1 MSDVHRVWQRYMGV
15 IRRNDLSDRLE
26 LLNTISWIS
35 RMGFIDSRA
44 LSLVLAGFFFG
55 APVLSHHSHSNYATT
70 EYTLLEGKVT
80 EFHWINPHTWIYI
93 EVLDVGEQSTVWALE
108 GASPTELLR
117 DGWQRDDVKVGD
129 TIAVRCHQ
137 LKDRS
142 SGCLLGFVTPE
153 GGIEKEWD

>member
-1 MSDVHRVWQRYMGV
+1 LNEKNSTNFISLYGV
-15 IRRNDLSDRLE
+15 RAVLMFFLV
-26 LLNTISWIS
+26 
-35 RMGFIDSRA
+35 FIY
-44 LSLVLAGFFFG
+44 GI
-55 APVLSHHSHSNYATT
+55 PVIAHHSHSNYATT
-70 EYTLLEGKVT
+70 EYTHLEGVVT

-93 EVLDVGEQSTVWALE
+93 EVENVEGQATVWALE

-117 DGWQRDDVKVGD
+117 DGWQRDDVKIGD
-129 TIAVRCHQ
+129 TISVRCHQ

>member
-1 MSDVHRVWQRYMGV
+1 MNEKNSTNFISLYGV
-15 IRRNDLSDRLE
+15 RAVLMFFLV
-26 LLNTISWIS
+26 
-35 RMGFIDSRA
+35 FIY
-44 LSLVLAGFFFG
+44 GI
-55 APVLSHHSHSNYATT
+55 PVIAHHSHSNYATT
-70 EYTLLEGKVT
+70 EYTHLEGVVT

-93 EVLDVGEQSTVWALE
+93 EVENVEGQATVWALE

-117 DGWQRDDVKVGD
+117 DGWQRDDVKIGD
-129 TIAVRCHQ
+129 TISVRCHQ